1 MSDVSKTLLKKIHL
15 IAPTSY
21 SIILTGKSG
30 EGKEYVA
37 KTIHLNSLRK
47 DKPFIAMDC
56 GSLTKELAGSEF
68 FGHEKGSF
76 TGALYTKSD
85 TSSKRTAVHYF

>member
-1 MSDVSKTLLKKIHL
+1 MSDVSKTLLKQIHL

-30 EGKEYVA
+30 TGKEYVA

-56 GSLTKELAGSEF
+56 GSLIKELAGSEF
-68 FGHEKGSF
+68 LDTKKVHLPGH
-76 TGALYTKSD
+76 YTLKSGIL
-85 TSSKRTAVHYF
+85 SKRTVVLYF